1 VQEDIYSVT
10 CDGDQTSNVS
20 EMCIDIVFKLS
31 LEHGVFTDLTLVC
44 ITEQCQLLCDN
55 ITF

>member
-1 VQEDIYSVT
+1 MT
-10 CDGDQTSNVS
+10 CDEDQISNVS
-20 EMCIDIVFKLS
+20 KMCIDIVFKLS
-31 LEHGVFTDLTLVC
+31 LEHGVFIDLTLVC